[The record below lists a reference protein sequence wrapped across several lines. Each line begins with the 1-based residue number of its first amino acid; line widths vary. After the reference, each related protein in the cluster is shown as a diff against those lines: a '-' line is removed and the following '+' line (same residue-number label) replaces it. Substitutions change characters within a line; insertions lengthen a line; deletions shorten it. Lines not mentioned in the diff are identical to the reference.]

1 MRAQQ
6 KDKKNIFFPQRYLS
20 VFAVKFT
27 DNCSFISSNDKAFIP
42 VGEPDH
48 AISIG
53 VSAYNASLAPS
64 DLNGP
69 TLQICIICKFIHR
82 SI

>member
-6 KDKKNIFFPQRYLS
+6 EDKKNIFYRQRYLR

-27 DNCSFISSNDKAFIP
+27 DNCSFISSGDKAFIP

-53 VSAYNASLAPS
+53 VSAYNASLARS
-64 DLNGP
+64 DPNGP